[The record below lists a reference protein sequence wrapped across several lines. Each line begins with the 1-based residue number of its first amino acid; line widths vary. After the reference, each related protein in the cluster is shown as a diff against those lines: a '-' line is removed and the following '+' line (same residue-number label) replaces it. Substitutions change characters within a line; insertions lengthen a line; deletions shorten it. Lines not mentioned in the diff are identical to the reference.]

1 MAETENKRRFKKK
14 QVRKEKRKN
23 QNCLRPEKMIR

>member
-14 QVRKEKRKN
+14 AGKKGEEKESKLFKARTKR
-23 QNCLRPEKMIR
+23 